1 MRGHGNVEIRVCV
14 SIWVSRAVA
23 TGGGGA
29 GGLQLANNHSFFKIM
44 HTFIVTNCKE

>member
-23 TGGGGA
+23 TGGGGGGGA
-29 GGLQLANNHSFFKIM
+29 GRLQLANNHSFFKIM
-44 HTFIVTNCKE
+44 QTFII